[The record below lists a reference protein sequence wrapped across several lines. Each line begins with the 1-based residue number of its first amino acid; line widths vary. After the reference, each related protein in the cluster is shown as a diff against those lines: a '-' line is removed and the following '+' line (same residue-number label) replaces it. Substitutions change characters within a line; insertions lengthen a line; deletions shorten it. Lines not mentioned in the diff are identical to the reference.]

1 MRDNLT
7 TILRGRRVRLV
18 PYLPLHV
25 PRYHRWM
32 QDEELQRL
40 TCSEPLTLAEEYANQ
55 LSWREDASK
64 ATFIVCALD
73 GHSANTDE
81 PTAVD
86 DLTAGMCGDV
96 PRVAYL
102 VAKITDDNDAS
113 RRLFEG
119 LGFAVHK
126 HLAVFEQTELRL
138 PASGARALCERHWAA
153 EAERAPA
160 RGPGEQHRRQPEVGG
175 RADALLTRLCDTEAD
190 SSARRDAASL
200 LAALPVASIS
210 SEQLSLLARQLASP
224 HNCDVGGGA
233 ISVRRAA
240 LLALTQLCG
249 QPDGLAA
256 VAATCLPVVREL
268 LSDADA
274 DAREMAV
281 RAMSALGELAD
292 CAALVGRLEDE
303 EGDVR
308 SAAADALV
316 VLRAALCAADVGAV
330 AVLCVSHGQ
339 EEDASVR
346 GAAASALARL
356 DAQEHADA
364 VADLLGDA
372 DHSVRSAATAAMKR
386 WGM

>member
-1 MRDNLT
+1 M
-7 TILRGRRVRLV
+7 
-18 PYLPLHV
+18 
-25 PRYHRWM
+25 
-32 QDEELQRL
+32 
-40 TCSEPLTLAEEYANQ
+40 
-55 LSWREDASK
+55 
-64 ATFIVCALD
+64 
-73 GHSANTDE
+73 
-81 PTAVD
+81 
-86 DLTAGMCGDV
+86 
-96 PRVAYL
+96 
-102 VAKITDDNDAS
+102 
-113 RRLFEG
+113 
-119 LGFAVHK
+119 HK

-292 CAALVGRLEDE
+292 CAALVGRLEDA

-339 EEDASVR
+339 EEVRAAALAVVGGVGAGAASHAGAVAACFADEAVAVRAAAAGALGAVGGEAAAAHLERLAALLADEDASVR

-372 DHSVRSAATAAMKR
+372 DRSVRSAATAAMKR